1 LNVRKE
7 KDMEGR
13 KLFGLEG
20 KVAAVTGASGGFGAE
35 IARVLDKAGA
45 KVALIGRDRRKLSPL
60 LAELGEG
67 ATSVEGDVS
76 REGEPERVVGR
87 VIGEHGRLDILVN
100 AAGGATVGGLMDLTD
115 EAWRS
120 DVDLKLF
127 GYLRM
132 MRAAAKAMRG
142 LGGGRI
148 VNVVGLAGHEPY
160 HLLTAPSVM
169 NAGLLALTK
178 TAADELAP
186 ADITV
191 NAVNPNAAAT
201 GLGDEMVENLA
212 EAQDTTPGQVRGYLV
227 GSTPMGR
234 LVGPGDVAAAVL
246 FYASDLSGFVTGTSL
261 ALDGGAHRAIA

>member
-1 LNVRKE
+1 
-7 KDMEGR
+7 MEDGM
-13 KLFGLEG
+13 LFGLRG

-35 IARVLDKAGA
+35 IARVLDTAGA
-45 KVALIGRDRRKLSPL
+45 RVALVGRDRRRLAPL
-60 LAELGEG
+60 LAELAEG
-67 ATSVEGDVS
+67 ATAVEGDVS
-76 REGEPERVVGR
+76 RDGEPERVVGR
-87 VIGEHGRLDILVN
+87 VVGDHGRLDVLVN
-100 AAGGATVGGLMDLTD
+100 AAGGATVGGLMDLSD

-120 DVDLKLF
+120 DIDLKLL

-132 MRAAAKAMRG
+132 MRAAAGVMRER
-142 LGGGRI
+142 GGGKI

-186 ADITV
+186 SNITV
-191 NAVNPNAAAT
+191 NAVNPNAATT
-201 GLGDEMVENLA
+201 GLGDEMVKNLA
-212 EAQDTTPGQVRGYLV
+212 EAQGATPEQVRDYLV
-227 GSTPMGR
+227 GSTPLGR
-234 LVGPGDVAAAVL
+234 LVGPGDVASAVL

>member
-1 LNVRKE
+1 
-7 KDMEGR
+7 
-13 KLFGLEG
+13 
-20 KVAAVTGASGGFGAE
+20 
-35 IARVLDKAGA
+35 
-45 KVALIGRDRRKLSPL
+45 
-60 LAELGEG
+60 
-67 ATSVEGDVS
+67 
-76 REGEPERVVGR
+76 
-87 VIGEHGRLDILVN
+87 
-100 AAGGATVGGLMDLTD
+100 
-115 EAWRS
+115 
-120 DVDLKLF
+120 
-127 GYLRM
+127 
-132 MRAAAKAMRG
+132 MRAAARAMRG